1 MLSLKNVSFSYR
13 KKPLLSSIT
22 FSVKPGNCLAVVG
35 ESGSGK
41 STLLKLIFGELDI
54 PVGAISWKKE
64 HILGPKNKLVVGH
77 DFMKYVSQEFELM
90 PYTTV
95 AENIGTYLSNFFPLE
110 KKRRTKELLK
120 VVELESFANTKVQFL
135 SGGQKQRVALAR
147 AIAKQPEV
155 ILLDEPFSHI
165 DSFKKQSLRKSYFKY
180 LKTNNIACVM
190 ATHDKEDVLPFAD
203 QMIVLNNGEVL
214 AKGAPSELYKE
225 PQLPFVAAFFGVF
238 CVINNKI
245 YYAQQLF
252 VVDKSLVKV
261 VVRQSFY
268 KGSFY
273 LIEAQFNESTVYFNH
288 DVGLGKNIAVYLGG
302 VDGL

>member
-1 MLSLKNVSFSYR
+1 MFFVDYEM
-13 KKPLLSSIT
+13 
-22 FSVKPGNCLAVVG
+22 VQA
-35 ESGSGK
+35 EM
-41 STLLKLIFGELDI
+41 IF
-54 PVGAISWKKE
+54 
-64 HILGPKNKLVVGH
+64 
-77 DFMKYVSQEFELM
+77 
-90 PYTTV
+90 
-95 AENIGTYLSNFFPLE
+95 
-110 KKRRTKELLK
+110 
-120 VVELESFANTKVQFL
+120 
-135 SGGQKQRVALAR
+135 
-147 AIAKQPEV
+147 
-155 ILLDEPFSHI
+155 
-165 DSFKKQSLRKSYFKY
+165 
-180 LKTNNIACVM
+180 
-190 ATHDKEDVLPFAD
+190 
-203 QMIVLNNGEVL
+203 L